1 MNTNVKQVVPFLWV
15 TDIERSV
22 KFYTE
27 GLNFEMINKWVD
39 KDKLRWCW
47 LQWGGAAIMLQEY
60 LPERIPQIKRGE
72 GVSVC
77 FQCTDAVAIYHDA
90 LSKNIVASEPEVGN
104 SMWVTLIIDPD
115 GYKLDFESHTE
126 VPEETKLSEWKR
138 IAR

>member
-1 MNTNVKQVVPFLWV
+1 MNTNVKQAVPFFMV

-27 GLNFEMINKWVD
+27 GLHFEMINKWID

-60 LPERIPQIKRGE
+60 LPEHIPQIKRGE

-77 FQCTDAVAIYHDA
+77 FQCEDALAIYHDA
-90 LSKNIVASEPEVGN
+90 LFKNIVASEPEVGN
-104 SMWVTLIIDPD
+104 SMWVTLITDPD

-126 VPEETKLSEWKR
+126 VPEGTKLSELEK
-138 IAR
+138 